1 MTESNGYRLF
11 ADGTYDFFWGFW
23 KNIKKD
29 GIRSDTVDFF
39 REVNLT

>member
-11 ADGTYDFFWGFW
+11 ADGTHDFFGFW

-29 GIRSDTVDFF
+29 GIQSDTVDFF

>member
-11 ADGTYDFFWGFW
+11 ADGTHDFFGFW
-23 KNIKKD
+23 KNIKKTAS
-29 GIRSDTVDFF
+29 IRIPSIFF